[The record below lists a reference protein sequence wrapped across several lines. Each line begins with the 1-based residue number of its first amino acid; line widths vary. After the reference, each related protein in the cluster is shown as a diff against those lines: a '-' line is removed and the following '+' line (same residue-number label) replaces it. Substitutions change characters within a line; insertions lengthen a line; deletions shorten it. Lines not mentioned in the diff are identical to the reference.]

1 MDALYAAAPGTW
13 CFCRRPEPPLNPREC
28 GNCGRCSVPNIRNQ
42 SHQCESYGS
51 LELRVVY
58 SLVWKEFLYEL
69 LERDCLPLDVVLLRR
84 EVARFAVSCGC
95 EKTLAGLSQ
104 HQAIVLDQF

>member
-1 MDALYAAAPGTW
+1 MGALCATAPGTW

-28 GNCGRCSVPNIRNQ
+28 GNCGRYSVPNIRSQ

-58 SLVWKEFLYEL
+58 SLARKEFLCEF
-69 LERDCLPLDVVLLRR
+69 LERGCLPLDGVLLRR
-84 EVARFAVSCGC
+84 EVAHFAVSCGC
-95 EKTLAGLSQ
+95 EKTLAGPSH
-104 HQAIVLDQF
+104 HQANNS